1 MDLTPEMIGS
11 VVNGTKNVTSY
22 SYEIAV
28 KGTVVDGIAGM
39 IAMLFGII
47 MAVITAKYCWKWYK
61 NYQPDRSGMGREG
74 AAIWSIIAVIFM
86 GLSSAFVFDIL
97 FHQYLMCIM
106 APEYVVIDKVLSGT
120 ISILS

>member
-11 VVNGTKNVTSY
+11 VVIGTKNVTSY

-61 NYQPDRSGMGREG
+61 NYRPDISGTGKEG
-74 AAIWSIIAVIFM
+74 AAIWSIIAVVLM

-106 APEYVVIDKVLSGT
+106 APEYMVIGKVLSGT

>member
-47 MAVITAKYCWKWYK
+47 MAVIVAKYCWKWYK
-61 NYQPDRSGMGREG
+61 NYQPDGSGPGKEG
-74 AAIWSIIAVIFM
+74 AAIWSIIAVVFM
-86 GLSSAFVFDIL
+86 GLSSAYVFDML
-97 FHQYLMCIM
+97 FHQYLICIM
-106 APEYVVIDKVLSGT
+106 APEYVVIGKVISGT